1 MLTFGALVPKEPNL
15 KNIKAL
21 LFLFAA
27 NTISGF
33 AQGITMLAIPWYIL
47 GLEGG
52 KLKNVVMITAVTVI
66 TLFWGLYAGTLID
79 KFNRKHIF
87 LATTGAGS
95 LILLS
100 VAAIGFKQ
108 GGVIFP
114 LIALVY
120 LMTVMLYSVHY
131 PNLYAF
137 VQELFEPEY
146 YSRVNSAIEIQ
157 GQTTNFIG
165 MMLGGLLLDGSP
177 RQSWWPESWQFDAW
191 SLQEIFLLDGS
202 TYVLGFFCISMIPYV
217 RKASWK
223 PDKGKIMDRLR
234 FGFKY
239 LNEHRS
245 LLIFGITTHVLFF
258 SLIVVVQALGPLY
271 VKEYL
276 NESASVLSFF
286 KGFYA
291 IGALSAGFLGLS
303 TFIRKSNL
311 VKQIIFLLGLAGALY
326 FMLALTQSVTITLI
340 GGLFL
345 GICNAGTRIHRITYL
360 VRIVPNEVIGRVNSF
375 FAIVNVLMRALFLGL
390 LAIPF
395 FSAEGNGPNIIYGA
409 MLLGLIMFLAAG
421 ILISN
426 FKHFDEAASK
436 G

>member
-1 MLTFGALVPKEPNL
+1 M

-21 LFLFAA
+21 IFLFSA

-33 AQGITMLAIPWYIL
+33 AQGVTMLAIPWHII
-47 GLEGG
+47 GLTDG
-52 KLKNVVMITAVTVI
+52 KFKNAMMVTIVTI
-66 TLFWGLYAGTLID
+66 IVLFWGLYAGTLID
-79 KFNRKHIF
+79 KYNRKHIF
-87 LATTGAGS
+87 LCTTGIGGI
-95 LILLS
+95 ILLS
-100 VAAIGFKQ
+100 ISGFGFMS

-165 MMLGGLLLDGSP
+165 MMLGALLLDGT
-177 RQSWWPESWQFDAW
+177 QQVNWWPESWKFDAW
-191 SLQEIFLLDGS
+191 SLHEIFLLDGI
-202 TYVLGFFCISMIPYV
+202 TYVLGFIFIALIPYT
-217 RKASWK
+217 RSANWK
-223 PDKGKIMDRLR
+223 PDKGKMIQRLK
-234 FGFKY
+234 FGFNY
-239 LNEHRS
+239 LRENPS
-245 LLIFGITTHVLFF
+245 IFIFGIASHVLFF
-258 SLIVVVQALGPLY
+258 SLIVVVQALGPIY

-291 IGALSAGFLGLS
+291 LGALSAGLLGLS
-303 TFIRKSNL
+303 TFIRRSNL
-311 VKQIIFLLGLAGALY
+311 IRQIIFLLGFGGFLY
-326 FMLALTQSVTITLI
+326 FLLAVTQSIWITLI
-340 GGLFL
+340 GGFLL

-360 VRIVPNEVIGRVNSF
+360 VRIVPNEVIGRANSI
-375 FAIVNVLMRALFLGL
+375 FAVVNVLMRASFIAL
-390 LAIPF
+390 LAVPF
-395 FSAEGNGPNIIYGA
+395 FADEGNGPNIIYA
-409 MLLGLIMFLAAG
+409 SLILSMILFLAAG
-421 ILISN
+421 ILWAKFDN
-426 FKHFDEAASK
+426 FDREASR